1 MSPRSNMPGRGIVYD
16 SKWAEINQEK
26 DVLQVE
32 FYPRP
37 DGQPWLISFVDAVAA
52 LDDAKKRLLG

>member
-1 MSPRSNMPGRGIVYD
+1 MPGRGIVYD